1 MQAVAFVMVGAM
13 LAGCSMGQDDGPGV
27 TPTGSGTTRSY
38 AVTDFSKIDLTGS
51 DEVEVRAG
59 KAFSVRAE
67 GKPEDLDTLRIA
79 RDDETLAIGR
89 KRSFRW
95 GHGGKVTVYVTL
107 PRLTEA
113 SITGSGTMAVDRVSG
128 DAFKADVRG
137 SGDLNIA
144 ALMTD
149 RAEVS
154 IAGTGNV
161 RAGGAVKDLA
171 VEVAGTGSLDA
182 AGLRVERADVSV
194 TGTGDVRAAVSGT
207 AKVKV
212 AGTGDVDLGAAAR
225 CTVSNTG
232 TGSVRCGR

>member
-79 RDDETLAIGR
+79 REDETLAIGR

-113 SITGSGTMAVDRVSG
+113 SITGSGTMAVDRVTG
-128 DAFKADVRG
+128 DAFKAAVAG

-144 ALMTD
+144 ALDTD
-149 RAEVS
+149 RADLS
-154 IAGTGNV
+154 IAGTGNI
-161 RAGGAVKDLA
+161 RAGGMVKTLS
-171 VEVAGTGSLDA
+171 VVIAGTGSLDA
-182 AGLRVERADVSV
+182 AGLRVTDAAVEVA
-194 TGTGDVRAAVSGT
+194 GTGDVRAAVSGT
-207 AKVKV
+207 ASVKLT
-212 AGTGDVDLGAAAR
+212 GTGNVDLSAGAR

-232 TGSVRCGR
+232 TGHVRCGR

>member
-1 MQAVAFVMVGAM
+1 MRMVAIVMVGAM
-13 LAGCSMGQDDGPGV
+13 LAGCSMSDDDGPGV

-38 AVTDFSKIDLTGS
+38 AVADFSNIDLTGS

-67 GKPEDLDTLRIA
+67 GKPEDLDTLRISK
-79 RDDETLAIGR
+79 DEETLAIGR
-89 KRSFRW
+89 KRPFRW

-107 PRLTEA
+107 PRLVQA
-113 SITGSGTMAVDRVSG
+113 SVTGSGTMAVDRVTGST
-128 DAFKADVRG
+128 FKADVTG

-144 ALMTD
+144 ALTTD

-154 IAGTGNV
+154 IAGTGTV
-161 RAGGAVKDLA
+161 RAGGAVTDLT

-207 AKVKV
+207 AKVQV